1 VIGYYVHHH
10 GAGHVTRAALLAE
23 RLSRRG
29 VTVTGL
35 SSLPRPAGWA
45 GPWLRLPHDAVPA
58 PDELADPTA
67 GGTLHWAPTG
77 HDGHTGRMAAIA
89 GWVADER
96 PRLVVVDVS
105 VEVAVFVRL
114 MGVPVAVVAM
124 RGDRTDAPH
133 VLAYDL
139 ADALVAFWPEGVA
152 SESWPQRWLDKTAHV
167 GALSRLDDLAAA
179 GADAETTAAQA
190 ISDDGVADSRV
201 EATEPG
207 GGPREVLL
215 LWGRGGEGSG
225 PDVEAARAA
234 TAGAWTWSRPP
245 VHATAAEL
253 VDLLAQADVVVV
265 HGGQNAVAEV
275 AAARRP
281 AVVVAED
288 RPFDEQVETATVLD
302 RHGIAVG
309 LTRWPE
315 PTEWPAV
322 LDRAAVLGGAGW
334 AKWSDRGAADRA
346 ADVLTGLAGRR

>member
-1 VIGYYVHHH
+1 MIGYYVHHH

-23 RLSRRG
+23 RLTRRG
-29 VTVTGL
+29 QTVTGL

-45 GPWLRLPHDAVPA
+45 GPWLQLPHDAVPA
-58 PDELADPTA
+58 PDERANPTA
-67 GGTLHWAPTG
+67 GGALPWAPTG
-77 HDGHTGRMAAIA
+77 HAGHTGRMAAIA
-89 GWVADER
+89 AWVADER
-96 PRLVVVDVS
+96 PRVVVVDVS

-124 RGDRTDAPH
+124 RGDRGDAPH

-152 SESWPQRWLDKTAHV
+152 SACWPQRWLDKTAHV

-179 GADAETTAAQA
+179 TESTAPRSSPDADVAGSHAEATTA
-190 ISDDGVADSRV
+190 
-201 EATEPG
+201 G
-207 GGPREVLL
+207 GAPREVLL

-234 TAGAWTWSRPP
+234 TAGAWTWRRPP

-253 VDLLAQADVVVV
+253 LEHLARADVVVV

-288 RPFDEQVETATVLD
+288 RPFDEQVETTTVLG
-302 RHGIAVG
+302 RHDIAVG
-309 LTRWPE
+309 LTAWPE
-315 PTEWPAV
+315 ATAWPAV
-322 LDRAAVLGGAGW
+322 LDRAAALGGAGW
-334 AKWSDRGAADRA
+334 ARWSDRHAADRA
-346 ADVLTGLAGRR
+346 ADLLVGVGGRR